1 MATAPQ
7 IESGG
12 LRGYFATHRTLDTY
26 PTGWYRWWMLLLTVF
41 ATIVS
46 FYEFGLSSMLPLWM
60 PSLHF
65 TLDEFGW
72 FLVGAVFLSGFSAM
86 AGGPLADRHG
96 RVVVIDVCLAI
107 IILLTF
113 ANLLMTSFWS
123 FVIVRGSMNLVAG
136 L

>member
-12 LRGYFATHRTLDTY
+12 LKGYFAAHRTLETY
-26 PTGWYRWWMLLLTVF
+26 PSGWRRWWMLLLTVF

-60 PSLHF
+60 PTLHF
-65 TLDEFGW
+65 TIGQFSW
-72 FLVGAVFLSGFSAM
+72 FLTCVVFLSGFSAM

-96 RVVVIDVCLAI
+96 RVVVIDICLGLL
-107 IILLTF
+107 ILLTF
-113 ANLLMTSFWS
+113 LNLLMFNFWS
-123 FVIVRGSMNLVAG
+123 FVVVRGR
-136 L
+136 

>member
-12 LRGYFATHRTLDTY
+12 LKRYFEVHRTLETY

-65 TLDEFGW
+65 TIKALQLVSHLVLSSCLDSPRWPEGRSPI
-72 FLVGAVFLSGFSAM
+72 VM
-86 AGGPLADRHG
+86 AG
-96 RVVVIDVCLAI
+96 
-107 IILLTF
+107 
-113 ANLLMTSFWS
+113 SS
-123 FVIVRGSMNLVAG
+123 
-136 L
+136 